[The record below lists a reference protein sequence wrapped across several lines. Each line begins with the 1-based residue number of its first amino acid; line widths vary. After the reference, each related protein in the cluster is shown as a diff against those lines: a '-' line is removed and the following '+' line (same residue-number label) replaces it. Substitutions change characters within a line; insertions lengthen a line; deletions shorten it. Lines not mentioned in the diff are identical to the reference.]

1 MKNVYCIRHGTA
13 EHNVLFKE
21 MGEKAYM
28 MIRDSSLT
36 ELGQSESK
44 LLGQLWIEKNNIE
57 LVIVSPLTRTLQTAT
72 NIFKGVNVKMISLD
86 QVKEYPASY
95 ENINHRKDR
104 SELVV
109 KYHPIVNF
117 KHLPETDPL
126 WNAETNETL
135 EQLETRVKQV
145 KDFILQR
152 KENNIAIVSHTTY
165 LAYFL
170 YGEIDDYDTQLKHCF
185 PYKLHLKS
193 NATYANK

>member
-21 MGEKAYM
+21 VGAKAYM
-28 MIRDSSLT
+28 MLRDSSLT

-44 LLGQLWIEKNNIE
+44 LLGQQWIEKNNIE

-72 NIFKGVNVKMISLD
+72 NIFKDVNVKMISLD

-104 SELVV
+104 SELVI
-109 KYHPIVNF
+109 KYHPTVNF
-117 KHLPETDPL
+117 KHLPERDSL
-126 WNAETNETL
+126 WHAETNETL
-135 EQLETRVKQV
+135 EQLESRVKQV

-152 KENNIAIVSHTTY
+152 KETNIAIVSHTTY

-170 YGEIDDYDTQLKHCF
+170 YGKIDDYDNQLKHCF

-193 NATYANK
+193 NTTYVNK